1 MPNNKVIV
9 RSEVAEK
16 IDLINQRLATLKQ
29 GSSSSWKT
37 NLEFRWN
44 PAYTGNISNAPI
56 RIDRLTSIR
65 ELLEI
70 HASIRSK
77 HEEYEKSA
85 NLVIK
90 EKVNY
95 PTFKWMD
102 YTYEEWDHDI
112 RKRIDLVTHQDQIT
126 KLQKAK
132 TLLESLLTEEDRKQM
147 ILEQLKG
154 LLD

>member
-16 IDLINQRLATLKQ
+16 IDLINQRLNTLKK
-29 GSSSSWKT
+29 GSASNWKT

-44 PAYTGNISNAPI
+44 PSYTGNAPI
-56 RIDRLTSIR
+56 RIDRVVSIS

-85 NLVIK
+85 SLVIK

-132 TLLESLLTEEDRKQM
+132 ALLETLLTEEDRKQI
-147 ILEQLKG
+147 ILAELKG